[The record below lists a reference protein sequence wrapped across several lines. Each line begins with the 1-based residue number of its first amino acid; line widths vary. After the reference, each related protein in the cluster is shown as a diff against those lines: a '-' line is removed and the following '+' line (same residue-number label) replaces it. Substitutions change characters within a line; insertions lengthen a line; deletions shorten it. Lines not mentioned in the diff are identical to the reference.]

1 MQDGRT
7 SRDKAAARRTV
18 LRISDAKF
26 MRAGEGE
33 MVSRRCF
40 A

>member
-26 MRAGEGE
+26 MRAGE
-33 MVSRRCF
+33 MVSRRCL

>member
-26 MRAGEGE
+26 MRAGG
-33 MVSRRCF
+33 MVSQRCL